1 MNPTYEYYDEFQ
13 WCPSCR
19 RKVNYLRS
27 MTHSYCADCGGM
39 VRMFRDRKEAA
50 DFLRDCTPVQPV
62 RWSKAPP
69 A

>member
-1 MNPTYEYYDEFQ
+1 
-13 WCPSCR
+13 
-19 RKVNYLRS
+19 
-27 MTHSYCADCGGM
+27 M